1 MRPGCCCTHV
11 PHLNFFLKP
20 EILNYK
26 LQIKSATM
34 LPNDLRKKKQKNKKQ
49 KQIFRA
55 VVKEAQ
61 VLVAFETFFFNFA
74 LNFWVFET
82 FKKNRSDEILCV
94 FGVGVWVF
102 RFYVF
107 RFFFFL
113 LRVNNNLTC
122 VYCAGDKN
130 YCSHIIYHCSQHCS
144 RIKKI
149 LKIGP
154 TVLFIHLKN
163 ILL

>member
-1 MRPGCCCTHV
+1 MRGAAWMRLHACPT
-11 PHLNFFLKP
+11 PQFFLKP

-34 LPNDLRKKKQKNKKQ
+34 LPNDLRKKKQKNKKH

-82 FKKNRSDEILCV
+82 FKK
-94 FGVGVWVF
+94 
-102 RFYVF
+102 
-107 RFFFFL
+107 
-113 LRVNNNLTC
+113 
-122 VYCAGDKN
+122 K
-130 YCSHIIYHCSQHCS
+130 
-144 RIKKI
+144 
-149 LKIGP
+149 
-154 TVLFIHLKN
+154 
-163 ILL
+163 

>member
-1 MRPGCCCTHV
+1 
-11 PHLNFFLKP
+11 
-20 EILNYK
+20 
-26 LQIKSATM
+26 M

-82 FKKNRSDEILCV
+82 FKKKRSDEILCV

-102 RFYVF
+102 RFYAF
-107 RFFFFL
+107 RFFFF
-113 LRVNNNLTC
+113 
-122 VYCAGDKN
+122 YC
-130 YCSHIIYHCSQHCS
+130 
-144 RIKKI
+144 
-149 LKIGP
+149 
-154 TVLFIHLKN
+154 T
-163 ILL
+163 

>member
-1 MRPGCCCTHV
+1 MRPGCCCMHV

-74 LNFWVFET
+74 LNFRVFET
-82 FKKNRSDEILCV
+82 FKKKKGVMRYCVCLGWASGFSDSTFLD
-94 FGVGVWVF
+94 
-102 RFYVF
+102 
-107 RFFFFL
+107 FFFFIL
-113 LRVNNNLTC
+113 HIKSNLTW
-122 VYCAGDKN
+122 VSGDKN
-130 YCSHIIYHCSQHCS
+130 YCSHTVYHCSQHCS
-144 RIKKI
+144 RTKKY
-149 LKIGP
+149 
-154 TVLFIHLKN
+154 
-163 ILL
+163 

>member
-1 MRPGCCCTHV
+1 MLNSNRTCVGHGWDAWCARMRLHACPTPQV
-11 PHLNFFLKP
+11 FLKP

-34 LPNDLRKKKQKNKKQ
+34 PPNDLRKKKQKNKKQ

-82 FKKNRSDEILCV
+82 FKK
-94 FGVGVWVF
+94 
-102 RFYVF
+102 
-107 RFFFFL
+107 
-113 LRVNNNLTC
+113 
-122 VYCAGDKN
+122 K
-130 YCSHIIYHCSQHCS
+130 
-144 RIKKI
+144 
-149 LKIGP
+149 
-154 TVLFIHLKN
+154 
-163 ILL
+163 